1 MFQKTFILISL
12 FSFSFSF
19 LIYFPLSKKEID
31 LNTDDI
37 CYYSEDETK
46 IYVKA
51 CDKGYYCNK
60 KILSTL
66 PYPHFGVC
74 LENYPGL
81 KKFKEECNQDSE
93 CYFGLQCSNEKH
105 CIIKPD
111 SYPYNYTDE
120 ASSKQ
125 YYFCSDNQFP
135 QYSGIEIK
143 CEQKTENDKCFLKS
157 KNESISSDYLKTCGA
172 FNDKLDS
179 VSTSGFGEVE
189 DGKFVGDSLACKS
202 GFALYFYENKSTDP
216 TYPNDPMYQLCVT
229 VKGVEKIKMA
239 SNDIKCAIRY
249 TIGNDEF
256 IYDPNNM
263 KDELYDNNNFP
274 LCDAIMTKIELIQDY
289 FTKFDKLKSQCLE
302 GNFYEEPFTCKN
314 DELRKVWYY
323 YNKIEEY
330 LLYKNDQEVLDY
342 LVEEAYPTPK
352 TKDKEE
358 EDKNKKDSSGFLDNK
373 YFLLLLLL
381 AI

>member
-12 FSFSFSF
+12 FSFSF
-19 LIYFPLSKKEID
+19 LMYFPLSKKEID

-37 CYYSEDETK
+37 CYYSEDANK

-60 KILSTL
+60 NTTLS
-66 PYPHFGVC
+66 PHFGIC
-74 LENYPGL
+74 LENYSDL
-81 KKFKEECNQDSE
+81 KKYKEECSQNSE
-93 CYFGLQCSNEKH
+93 CYIGLQCSNEKH
-105 CIIKPD
+105 CINQNDKP
-111 SYPYNYTDE
+111 YIYTDKASTKEYFYCPDNTFPKIE
-120 ASSKQ
+120 ANS
-125 YYFCSDNQFP
+125 
-135 QYSGIEIK
+135 ETK
-143 CEQKTENDKCFLKS
+143 CTSTDKDKCFLTLDNKLV
-157 KNESISSDYLKTCGA
+157 SSDYLKTCGE
-172 FNDKLDS
+172 FSDDLQF
-179 VSTSGFGEVE
+179 VSTSDFGGVD

-202 GFALYFYENKSTDP
+202 GFALYFYENKEIHSNNSTTDP
-216 TYPNDPMYQLCVT
+216 KYQLCVT
-229 VKGVEKIKMA
+229 IKGVAKYN
-239 SNDIKCAIRY
+239 NDTKCVIRY
-249 TIGNDEF
+249 TNGSDIEY
-256 IYDPNNM
+256 IYNPDDS
-263 KDELYDNNNFP
+263 KLYEENKFP
-274 LCDAIMTKIELIQDY
+274 YCDAIMTKIELIQEY
-289 FTKFDKLKSQCLE
+289 FSKFDKLKPKCLE

-323 YNKIEEY
+323 YNHIEEY